1 MSIYRFRAEVRSDA
15 DNLYRNIAD
24 KVEYVT
30 MTIKPPFPDVEVEI
44 ETDMSLN
51 DLRDEMRAVPDGHV
65 MLQTVATK
73 NKYTGERDFSLK

>member
-65 MLQTVATK
+65 MLQTVATTD
-73 NKYTGERDFSLK
+73 KYTGERDFSLN

>member
-65 MLQTVATK
+65 MLQTVATTD
-73 NKYTGERDFSLK
+73 KYTGERNFSLN